1 MGWQSVSGE
10 EGHMG
15 DCKETIVEQI
25 GAEEDGGF
33 VLADEHTLGGF
44 IDPHDV
50 GQVKYEMVRAVAL
63 GELTTVEAA
72 RRFGYSRETVY
83 NCMRALKRDGM
94 WGLLPKK
101 RGPLYKLFRGI
112 GICIAAIFRG
122 ILFLLKL
129 IVPNMVLV
137 ERLLVLGGLGIG
149 AYSIIWP
156 PLNWWYVGGGI
167 FMLVLAIVAHAYN
180 DEVRREA

>member
-101 RGPLYKLFRGI
+101 RGPKDGHKLDARAKDFVDDYLLAHPRIPGRGRQRWPMPWQTSGASASI
-112 GICIAAIFRG
+112 PARSPATW
-122 ILFLLKL
+122 
-129 IVPNMVLV
+129 PNAREV
-137 ERLLVLGGLGIG
+137 
-149 AYSIIWP
+149 S
-156 PLNWWYVGGGI
+156 VG
-167 FMLVLAIVAHAYN
+167 
-180 DEVRREA
+180 